1 MALIFRVAKPK
12 FSWADWYDKNR
23 ARLSAKRAALYKNDP
38 TYRAKARA
46 QSQRRRATWDPK
58 SDI

>member
-1 MALIFRVAKPK
+1 MALIFKVVKIEK
-12 FSWADWYDKNR
+12 FSWGRWYEKNR

-38 TYRAKARA
+38 AYRAKARA
-46 QSQRRRATWDPK
+46 RSRRRATWNPK